1 MSEETSQ
8 LLSLVNNGRYEEA
21 LIFFQKCQERG
32 DPESLRKLAIDTIFD
47 AATKFRDNNDDH
59 LRALVTY
66 LFDAIHPEALK
77 FRICFNFI
85 TGRTTSHFNELLTN
99 QLRSL
104 VSQEFKERHLYEWDE
119 LCNVLPM
126 KLEENLA
133 KEDDPN
139 FLNSALEAADIL
151 YRLRGVPFILPGKM
165 TVAFTAVVHS
175 KEMELP
181 RDFPLLFYYSKAH
194 PFSPILLD
202 IAEPATLVPRVYSR
216 SSLGRYLII
225 GLTKYLHENEYN
237 YERFFVR
244 PVDVALERIVNTVDD
259 LDTADIDLCARL
271 ILPLLRFVEDF
282 QQHSF
287 RVSIMKKCR
296 ELIRLF
302 PSKPRVLL
310 IKKVLSKIFD
320 NESDGIL

>member
-1 MSEETSQ
+1 MSEQASQ
-8 LLSLVNNGRYEEA
+8 LLNLVNNGRYVEA
-21 LIFFQKCQERG
+21 LLFFQKHQEQ

-47 AATKFRDNNDDH
+47 AATKFRDNNDNH
-59 LRALVTY
+59 LRALVTS
-66 LFDAIHPEALK
+66 LFDAIHPEPLK
-77 FRICFNFI
+77 FRICLNFI

-104 VSQEFKERHLYEWDE
+104 ISEEFKERHGYEWDE

-139 FLNSALEAADIL
+139 FLDSAVEAADIL
-151 YRLRGVPFILPGKM
+151 YSLRGVPFIIPERM
-165 TVAFTAVVHS
+165 TVAFAAAVHS

-181 RDFPLLFYYSKAH
+181 GAFPLLFYYSKAH

-202 IAEPATLVPRVYSR
+202 ITEPATLIPSVYCRNSF
-216 SSLGRYLII
+216 GRYLII

-244 PVDVALERIVNTVDD
+244 PVDVALARIMSTVDD
-259 LDTADIDLCARL
+259 LDTADIDLCTRL
-271 ILPLLRFVEDF
+271 ILPLLRFIEDF

-310 IKKVLSKIFD
+310 IKNVLTKIFGS
-320 NESDGIL
+320 ESDGIL

>member
-1 MSEETSQ
+1 MEGGVINVRDRFSVLIETMSEQASQ
-8 LLSLVNNGRYEEA
+8 LLNLVNNGRYVEA
-21 LIFFQKCQERG
+21 LLFFQKHQEQ

-47 AATKFRDNNDDH
+47 AATKFRDNNDNH
-59 LRALVTY
+59 LRALVTS
-66 LFDAIHPEALK
+66 LFDAIHSEPLK

-104 VSQEFKERHLYEWDE
+104 ISEEFKERHGYEWDE

-139 FLNSALEAADIL
+139 FLDSAVEAADIL
-151 YRLRGVPFILPGKM
+151 YSLRGVPFIIPERM
-165 TVAFTAVVHS
+165 TVAFTAAVHS

-181 RDFPLLFYYSKAH
+181 GA
-194 PFSPILLD
+194 
-202 IAEPATLVPRVYSR
+202 
-216 SSLGRYLII
+216 
-225 GLTKYLHENEYN
+225 

-244 PVDVALERIVNTVDD
+244 PVDVALARIMSTVDD
-259 LDTADIDLCARL
+259 LDTADIDLCTRL
-271 ILPLLRFVEDF
+271 ILPLLRFIEDF

-310 IKKVLSKIFD
+310 IKNVLTKIFD
-320 NESDGIL
+320 SLFHSDRFFIAAAAAPIACSLDYMVLVSGKCN